1 MITSWNHDYTL
12 PPEKMSE
19 RKAINKYYPPEYD
32 PSQVPK
38 KQKTARQDIKIRMM
52 APYSM
57 RCLKCNEYIAQRRS
71 FNARKEVTKEMYL
84 STKIVRFH
92 ITCPRCNNK
101 ISFKTNPQTAG
112 YTPEEGA
119 VRNYEPT
126 RQTAKP
132 APAQET
138 EDELL
143 LRLEREELEN
153 LSFQKQQEQRKKNP
167 FWQKIESLKDGDVME
182 NLQARLEQQQRQQ
195 AITDHLEELQY
206 KNSQLQ
212 ANGGSDKASTEAREK
227 IRSQIDRLQNVQRD
241 LQDREDDQRAKE
253 AFSLEKERKRTEN
266 LPQTKNLVVKENVT
280 AKALDV
286 VDSHPKRIPITL
298 KRKREGSNG
307 VKGTEGNKLTNTT
320 STPKDLTRNLAGHSL
335 SKDYAQMSS
344 TTPQATGLAGALGGY
359 SSSEE

>member
-1 MITSWNHDYTL
+1 
-12 PPEKMSE
+12 MSE
-19 RKAINKYYPPEYD
+19 RKAINKYYPPDYD
-32 PSQVPK
+32 PSMVPK

-57 RCLKCNEYIAQRRS
+57 RCLNCNEYIPQRRS
-71 FNARKEVTKEMYL
+71 FNARKEVTKETYL

-132 APAQET
+132 APAEET

-153 LSFQKQQEQRKKNP
+153 LTFKKQQEQRKKNP

-195 AITDHLEELQY
+195 AITDHLEELQF

-212 ANGGSDKASTEAREK
+212 ASGGSDKASAEAMLK
-227 IRSQIDRLQNVQRD
+227 LRSQIDRLQNVQRD
-241 LQDREDDQRAKE
+241 LQEREDDQRAKE
-253 AFSLEKERKRTEN
+253 AFNVNKDDKEDTSRVSEKVIHPPITKR
-266 LPQTKNLVVKENVT
+266 V
-280 AKALDV
+280 
-286 VDSHPKRIPITL
+286 ITL
-298 KRKREGSNG
+298 KRKREPNVTTPLNSEPTNAITHMN
-307 VKGTEGNKLTNTT
+307 KGLAASSQKY
-320 STPKDLTRNLAGHSL
+320 TP
-335 SKDYAQMSS
+335 SS
-344 TTPQATGLAGALGGY
+344 TDVQSTGLAGALGDY
-359 SSSEE
+359 SSDDE